1 MGIIP
6 ANGQKEPNNVNPYL
20 ELLVDELLDL
30 TGAELYDAYQKA
42 PFAFKVKLLNYVLD
56 YPGLNKIFCSS
67 GSGTLQGCMRCN
79 LRGNN

>member
-6 ANGQKEPNNVNPYL
+6 ANGHKEPRHANPYL

-42 PFAFKVKLLNYVLD
+42 TFVFNVKLLNYVLD
-56 YPGLNKIFCSS
+56 YPSLKKIFHSS
-67 GSGTLQGCMRCN
+67 GSGALQGCMWCN
-79 LRGNN
+79 LRGNI